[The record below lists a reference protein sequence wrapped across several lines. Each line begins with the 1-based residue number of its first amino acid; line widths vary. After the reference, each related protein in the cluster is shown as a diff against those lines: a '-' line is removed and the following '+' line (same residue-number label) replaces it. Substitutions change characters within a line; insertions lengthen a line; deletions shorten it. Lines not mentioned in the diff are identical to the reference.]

1 MRLLLI
7 SHAETDWNVQG
18 RFQGHKDIPLN
29 ERGRRQ
35 AYALQRYLAK
45 ETIDFIISSD
55 LCRAGETAAIISH
68 PHCLVVRTDARLR
81 ELHFGDWEGL
91 TFAEIS
97 QREPEAFAAW
107 QASSLY
113 QGPPQGESL
122 TDLARRL
129 NAFLSD
135 RLHHAEGSTTLLVA
149 HRGSLRTLLCL
160 LLKVPVEKHWEYG
173 LQIASLT
180 ELMIVAEKAE
190 LVRLNETFP
199 ETNLMVSLDS

>member
-1 MRLLLI
+1 MRLLLV
-7 SHAETDWNVQG
+7 SHAETEWNVQG

-35 AYALQRYLAK
+35 ALALQQHLAK
-45 ETIDFIISSD
+45 ETVDFIISSD
-55 LCRAGETAAIISH
+55 LCRAGETATILAR
-68 PHCLVVRTDARLR
+68 PHGLVVQTDARLR
-81 ELHFGDWEGL
+81 ELHFGAWEGL

-97 QREPEAFAAW
+97 EREPESFAAW

-113 QGPPQGESL
+113 QGPPHGESL
-122 TDLARRL
+122 SDLARRL

-135 RLHHAEGSTTLLVA
+135 LLHNAEGSTTLLVA

-173 LQIASLT
+173 LKIASLT
-180 ELMIVAEKAE
+180 ELKIVAENAE
-190 LVRLNETFP
+190 LVRLNETIP
-199 ETNLMVSLDS
+199 ESNLMVSLDS